1 MSLDNFRKRAI
12 VWDTV
17 NKDFPQPIQVMQGD
31 VNARTLSVKII
42 DNGGEIDLTGHSL
55 KLTYQYTNSSNSGFV
70 MIPPENL
77 TKGEFILVIPTEMTK
92 PGVIEANLILLN
104 KDKEQAIVS
113 KNLTFIS
120 DNSTVTVLAQE
131 VNNKID
137 DFTKLLLENMPQVM
151 RSELNYLHAQTDS
164 NKSNIEL
171 KANLAD
177 MTSLQ
182 SAMTELK
189 NEVEAFGISPEN
201 LVTIKSLLDAIASNA
216 SESEV
221 VELINS
227 VKALTSNI
235 SLMSN
240 GDYSPK
246 ANQTDLESLQHT
258 VNNQSATVSTKANQ
272 TDLDNLQATVDKQGI
287 AISTKANQTD
297 LNNLQADVSR
307 QGIAISTVAQETE
320 VRSLISLLDNVKQT
334 KKVARFNLLLEQ
346 YKTSGYYRQ
355 YTNGEKLVNTEYD
368 LFDMVPVNADTDYCT
383 GISPN
388 AHIAF
393 YDFEQKYISGLL
405 KPQPNFA
412 IPSSYLNTLVVKVP
426 TKAKYMSYAC
436 NKNATQSVFYEND
449 NPILDP
455 SQPIFEGLLPFEQTA
470 NPPRGIKKVCNQ
482 NMFNKKLVVSGR
494 YLDSASGGLPHNANY
509 NVYFMKVKPNT
520 NYTTSGFVNN
530 HDAFYDISGKFISSG
545 NKSGTIT
552 TPANAFFW
560 GISLTNTEL
569 TWAVICE
576 GNVAKYSDFGTGAI
590 FEVVDTAAQTLNVG
604 ADKKFTT
611 IQAAVNFAKDGDTIL
626 ISSGTYHEAVDAK
639 TKLLHFKGV
648 DKNTVTLEYENGAY
662 SLPPL
667 EISKGSV
674 ENMTIHAISQAQVSG
689 ESGKAYCFHADYDI
703 QIGHTLSFTNV
714 NFINDDYQVIGVG
727 LRNNFT
733 LEFNSCD
740 FFTPSGNNAFYV
752 HDDPIR
758 DNSSNQNLIVKDC
771 SIVNN
776 GTRATIHMQSQERV
790 GAVAKVTWQ
799 RNIVVNLSGGK
810 LIDMATYNN
819 GLAKDKWL
827 GSSDFVLQPTSAL
840 NNIPQLNFN

>member
-1 MSLDNFRKRAI
+1 MSLDNFRNRTI
-12 VWDTV
+12 IWDTV
-17 NKDFPQPIQVMQGD
+17 NKDFPQPIQIMQGD
-31 VNARTLSVKII
+31 VNARTLLIKIV
-42 DNGGEIDLTGHSL
+42 DNGVEIDLTGHSL

-70 MIPPENL
+70 MVPPENL

-92 PGVIEANLILLN
+92 AGVIEANLILLN
-104 KDKEQAIVS
+104 EDKEQVIVS

-120 DNSTVTVLAQE
+120 DNSTVTALAQE

-151 RSELNYLHAQTDS
+151 RSELNDLHAQTES
-164 NKSNIEL
+164 NTSNIEL
-171 KANLAD
+171 
-177 MTSLQ
+177 
-182 SAMTELK
+182 
-189 NEVEAFGISPEN
+189 
-201 LVTIKSLLDAIASNA
+201 
-216 SESEV
+216 
-221 VELINS
+221 
-227 VKALTSNI
+227 
-235 SLMSN
+235 
-240 GDYSPK
+240 
-246 ANQTDLESLQHT
+246 
-258 VNNQSATVSTKANQ
+258 
-272 TDLDNLQATVDKQGI
+272 
-287 AISTKANQTD
+287 KANQTD
-297 LNNLQADVSR
+297 LNNLQTTVNN
-307 QGIAISTVAQETE
+307 QGVTISTAAQETE

-334 KKVARFNLLLEQ
+334 KKVARINLLLEQ

-355 YTNGEKLVNTEYD
+355 YTNGEKLVNTDYD

-405 KPQPNFA
+405 KPQPSFA

-426 TKAKYMSYAC
+426 TNAKYMSYAC

-482 NMFNKKLVVSGR
+482 NMFNKKMVVSGR

-569 TWAVICE
+569 PGAVICE

-667 EISKGSV
+667 EMSKGSV

-689 ESGKAYCFHADYDI
+689 EPGKAYCFHADYDI

-714 NFINDDYQVIGVG
+714 KFINDDKQVIGVG

-733 LEFNSCD
+733 IEFNSCD
-740 FFTPSGNNAFYV
+740 FVTPSGDNAFYV

-776 GTRATIHMQSQERV
+776 GTGATIHMQSQERV

-810 LIDMATYNN
+810 LIDVATYNN

-840 NNIPQLNFN
+840 NNIAQLNFN

>member
-92 PGVIEANLILLN
+92 PGVIEANLVLLN
-104 KDKEQAIVS
+104 EDKEQVIVS

-120 DNSTVTVLAQE
+120 DNSTVTDLAQE

-151 RSELNYLHAQTDS
+151 RSELNDLHAQTES
-164 NKSNIEL
+164 NTSNIEL
-171 KANLAD
+171 
-177 MTSLQ
+177 
-182 SAMTELK
+182 
-189 NEVEAFGISPEN
+189 
-201 LVTIKSLLDAIASNA
+201 
-216 SESEV
+216 
-221 VELINS
+221 
-227 VKALTSNI
+227 
-235 SLMSN
+235 
-240 GDYSPK
+240 
-246 ANQTDLESLQHT
+246 
-258 VNNQSATVSTKANQ
+258 
-272 TDLDNLQATVDKQGI
+272 
-287 AISTKANQTD
+287 KANQTD
-297 LNNLQADVSR
+297 LNNLQTTVNN
-307 QGIAISTVAQETE
+307 QGITISAAAQETE

-334 KKVARFNLLLEQ
+334 KKVARINLLLEQ

-355 YTNGEKLVNTEYD
+355 YTNGEKLANTDYD
-368 LFDMVPVNADTDYCT
+368 LFDMVPVNADTDYFT

-412 IPSSYLNTLVVKVP
+412 TPSSFLNTLVVKVP

-436 NKNATQSVFYEND
+436 DKNATQSVFYEND

-455 SQPIFEGLLPFEQTA
+455 SQPIFDGLLPFEQTA

-482 NMFNKKLVVSGR
+482 NMFNKKMVVPER
-494 YLDSASGGLPHNANY
+494 YLDSKNGGLPRNANY

-560 GISLTNTEL
+560 GISLTNAEL
-569 TWAVICE
+569 PRAVVCE

-590 FEVVDTAAQTLNVG
+590 FEVMDTAAQILNVG

-611 IQAAVNFAKDGDTIL
+611 IQAAVDFAKDGDTIL

-689 ESGKAYCFHADYDI
+689 EPGKAYCFHADYDI

-714 NFINDDYQVIGVG
+714 NFINDDKQVIGVG

-776 GTRATIHMQSQERV
+776 GTDATIHMQSQERV

>member
-17 NKDFPQPIQVMQGD
+17 NKDFPQPIQIMQGD

-55 KLTYQYTNSSNSGFV
+55 RLTYQYTNSSNSGFV

-92 PGVIEANLILLN
+92 VGVIEANLILLN
-104 KDKEQAIVS
+104 EDKEQVIVS

-120 DNSTVTVLAQE
+120 DNSTVSDLAQE
-131 VNNKID
+131 VNNNID
-137 DFTKLLLENMPQVM
+137 DFTKLLLGKMPQVV
-151 RSELNYLHAQTDS
+151 RSELNDLHAQTES
-164 NKSNIEL
+164 NTSNIEL
-171 KANLAD
+171 
-177 MTSLQ
+177 
-182 SAMTELK
+182 
-189 NEVEAFGISPEN
+189 
-201 LVTIKSLLDAIASNA
+201 
-216 SESEV
+216 
-221 VELINS
+221 
-227 VKALTSNI
+227 
-235 SLMSN
+235 
-240 GDYSPK
+240 
-246 ANQTDLESLQHT
+246 
-258 VNNQSATVSTKANQ
+258 
-272 TDLDNLQATVDKQGI
+272 
-287 AISTKANQTD
+287 KANQTD
-297 LNNLQADVSR
+297 LNNLQTTVNN
-307 QGIAISTVAQETE
+307 QGITISTAAQETE

-334 KKVARFNLLLEQ
+334 KKVARINLLLEQ

-355 YTNGEKLVNTEYD
+355 YTNGEKLVNTDYD
-368 LFDMVPVNADTDYCT
+368 LFDMVPVNADTDYFT

-388 AHIAF
+388 AHITF
-393 YDFEQKYISGLL
+393 YDFEQKYISGLV
-405 KPQPNFA
+405 KPRPNFA

-426 TKAKYMSYAC
+426 TNAKYMSYAC
-436 NKNATQSVFYEND
+436 NKNATQSVFYENY
-449 NPILDP
+449 NPILGP
-455 SQPIFEGLLPFEQTA
+455 SQSIFEGLLPFEQTA

-482 NMFNKKLVVSGR
+482 NMFNKKLVVSGK
-494 YLDSASGGLPHNANY
+494 YLDSASGGLPNNANY

-569 TWAVICE
+569 PVAVICE

-590 FEVVDTAAQTLNVG
+590 FEVEDTAAQTLNVG

-667 EISKGSV
+667 EMSKGSV

-689 ESGKAYCFHADYDI
+689 EPGKAYCFHADYDI
-703 QIGHTLSFTNV
+703 QIGHTLSFKNV
-714 NFINDDYQVIGVG
+714 KFINDDKQVIGVG

-733 LEFNSCD
+733 IEFNSCD
-740 FFTPSGNNAFYV
+740 FVTPSGENAFYV
-752 HDDPIR
+752 HDDPIH

-776 GTRATIHMQSQERV
+776 GTGATIHMQSQERV

-810 LIDMATYNN
+810 LIDVATYNN
-819 GLAKDKWL
+819 GLAKNKWL

-840 NNIPQLNFN
+840 NNIAQLNFN

>member
-1 MSLDNFRKRAI
+1 MSLDNFRNRTI
-12 VWDTV
+12 IWDTV
-17 NKDFPQPIQVMQGD
+17 NKDFPQPIQTMEGD
-31 VNARTLSVKII
+31 VNARTVLIKIV
-42 DNGGEIDLTGHSL
+42 DNGAEVDLTGHSL
-55 KLTYQYTNSSNSGFV
+55 KLTYHYTNSSNSGLV
-70 MIPPENL
+70 MIPPKDL
-77 TKGEFILVIPTEMTK
+77 AKGEFILVIPTEMTAT
-92 PGVIEANLILLN
+92 GVIEANLILLN
-104 KDKEQAIVS
+104 KDKEQVIVS
-113 KNLTFIS
+113 KSLTFIS
-120 DNSTVTVLAQE
+120 DSSTVSVLAQE

-151 RSELNYLHAQTDS
+151 RSELNDLHAQTES
-164 NKSNIEL
+164 NTSNIEL
-171 KANLAD
+171 
-177 MTSLQ
+177 
-182 SAMTELK
+182 
-189 NEVEAFGISPEN
+189 
-201 LVTIKSLLDAIASNA
+201 
-216 SESEV
+216 
-221 VELINS
+221 
-227 VKALTSNI
+227 
-235 SLMSN
+235 
-240 GDYSPK
+240 
-246 ANQTDLESLQHT
+246 
-258 VNNQSATVSTKANQ
+258 
-272 TDLDNLQATVDKQGI
+272 
-287 AISTKANQTD
+287 KANQTD
-297 LNNLQADVSR
+297 LNNLQTTVNN
-307 QGIAISTVAQETE
+307 QGITISTAAQETE
-320 VRSLISLLDNVKQT
+320 VRKLISLLDNVKQT

-346 YKTSGYYRQ
+346 YKISGYYRQ
-355 YTNGEKLVNTEYD
+355 YTNGEKMVNTDYV

-388 AHIAF
+388 AHITF

-426 TKAKYMSYAC
+426 TNAKYMSYAC

-482 NMFNKKLVVSGR
+482 NRFNKKLVVSGR
-494 YLDSASGGLPHNANY
+494 YLDPANGGLPRNANY

-560 GISLTNTEL
+560 GVSLTNTEL
-569 TWAVICE
+569 PGAVICE

-667 EISKGSV
+667 EMSKGSV
-674 ENMTIHAISQAQVSG
+674 ENMTIHAISQAKVSG
-689 ESGKAYCFHADYDI
+689 EPAKAYCFHADYDI

-740 FFTPSGNNAFYV
+740 FVTPSDNNAFYV

-758 DNSSNQNLIVKDC
+758 DNSSNQNLIVKNC

-810 LIDMATYNN
+810 VIDVATYNN

-840 NNIPQLNFN
+840 NNIAQLNFN

>member
-92 PGVIEANLILLN
+92 PGVIEANLVLLN
-104 KDKEQAIVS
+104 EDKEQVIVS

-120 DNSTVTVLAQE
+120 DNSTVTDLAQE

-151 RSELNYLHAQTDS
+151 RSELNDLHAQTES
-164 NKSNIEL
+164 NTSNIEL
-171 KANLAD
+171 
-177 MTSLQ
+177 
-182 SAMTELK
+182 
-189 NEVEAFGISPEN
+189 
-201 LVTIKSLLDAIASNA
+201 
-216 SESEV
+216 
-221 VELINS
+221 
-227 VKALTSNI
+227 
-235 SLMSN
+235 
-240 GDYSPK
+240 
-246 ANQTDLESLQHT
+246 
-258 VNNQSATVSTKANQ
+258 
-272 TDLDNLQATVDKQGI
+272 
-287 AISTKANQTD
+287 KANQTD
-297 LNNLQADVSR
+297 LNNLQTTVNN
-307 QGIAISTVAQETE
+307 QGITISAAAQETE

-334 KKVARFNLLLEQ
+334 KKVARINLLLEQ

-355 YTNGEKLVNTEYD
+355 YTNGEKLANTDYD
-368 LFDMVPVNADTDYCT
+368 LFDMVPVNADTDYFT

-412 IPSSYLNTLVVKVP
+412 TPSSFLNTLVVKVP

-436 NKNATQSVFYEND
+436 DKNATQSVFYEND

-455 SQPIFEGLLPFEQTA
+455 SQPIFDGLLPFEQTA

-482 NMFNKKLVVSGR
+482 NMFNKKMVVSER
-494 YLDSASGGLPHNANY
+494 YLDSKNGGLPHNANY

-569 TWAVICE
+569 PRAVVCE

-590 FEVVDTAAQTLNVG
+590 FEVMDTAAQILNVG

-611 IQAAVNFAKDGDTIL
+611 IQAAVDFAKDGDTIL

-689 ESGKAYCFHADYDI
+689 EPGKAYCFHADYDI

-714 NFINDDYQVIGVG
+714 KFINDDKQVIGVG

-776 GTRATIHMQSQERV
+776 GTGATIHMQSQERV

-810 LIDMATYNN
+810 LIDVATYNN

>member
-1 MSLDNFRKRAI
+1 MSLDNFRNKAI

-17 NKDFPQPIQVMQGD
+17 NKDFPQPIQIMQGD

-92 PGVIEANLILLN
+92 VGVIEANLILLN
-104 KDKEQAIVS
+104 EDKEQVIVS

-120 DNSTVTVLAQE
+120 DNSTVSDLAQE
-131 VNNKID
+131 VNNNID
-137 DFTKLLLENMPQVM
+137 DFTKMLLGKMPQVV
-151 RSELNYLHAQTDS
+151 RSELDDLHAQTES
-164 NKSNIEL
+164 NTSNIEL
-171 KANLAD
+171 
-177 MTSLQ
+177 
-182 SAMTELK
+182 
-189 NEVEAFGISPEN
+189 
-201 LVTIKSLLDAIASNA
+201 
-216 SESEV
+216 
-221 VELINS
+221 
-227 VKALTSNI
+227 
-235 SLMSN
+235 
-240 GDYSPK
+240 
-246 ANQTDLESLQHT
+246 
-258 VNNQSATVSTKANQ
+258 
-272 TDLDNLQATVDKQGI
+272 
-287 AISTKANQTD
+287 KANQTD
-297 LNNLQADVSR
+297 LNNLQTTVNN
-307 QGIAISTVAQETE
+307 QGITISTAAQETE

-334 KKVARFNLLLEQ
+334 KKVARINLLLEQ

-355 YTNGEKLVNTEYD
+355 YTNGKKLVNTDYD
-368 LFDMVPVNADTDYCT
+368 LFDMVPVNADTDYFT
-383 GISPN
+383 GISPD
-388 AHIAF
+388 AHITF
-393 YDFEQKYISGLL
+393 YDFEQKYISGLV
-405 KPQPNFA
+405 KPRPNFA

-426 TKAKYMSYAC
+426 TNAKYMSYAC
-436 NKNATQSVFYEND
+436 NKNATQSVFYENY

-455 SQPIFEGLLPFEQTA
+455 SQSIFEGLLPFEQTA

-482 NMFNKKLVVSGR
+482 NMFNKKLVVSGK
-494 YLDSASGGLPHNANY
+494 YLDSASGGLPNNANY

-560 GISLTNTEL
+560 GISLTNKEL
-569 TWAVICE
+569 PVAVICE

-590 FEVVDTAAQTLNVG
+590 FEVEDTAAQTLNVG

-667 EISKGSV
+667 EMSKGSV

-689 ESGKAYCFHADYDI
+689 EPGKAYCFHADYDI
-703 QIGHTLSFTNV
+703 QIGHTLSFKNV
-714 NFINDDYQVIGVG
+714 KFINDDKQVIGVG

-733 LEFNSCD
+733 IEFDSCD
-740 FFTPSGNNAFYV
+740 FVTPSGENAFYV
-752 HDDPIR
+752 HDDPIH

-776 GTRATIHMQSQERV
+776 GTGATIHMQSQERV

-810 LIDMATYNN
+810 LIDVATYNN

-840 NNIPQLNFN
+840 NNIAQLNFN

>member
-92 PGVIEANLILLN
+92 PGVIEANLVLLN
-104 KDKEQAIVS
+104 EDKEQVIVS

-120 DNSTVTVLAQE
+120 DNSTVTDLAQE

-151 RSELNYLHAQTDS
+151 RSELNDLHAQTES
-164 NKSNIEL
+164 NTSNIEL
-171 KANLAD
+171 
-177 MTSLQ
+177 
-182 SAMTELK
+182 
-189 NEVEAFGISPEN
+189 
-201 LVTIKSLLDAIASNA
+201 
-216 SESEV
+216 
-221 VELINS
+221 
-227 VKALTSNI
+227 
-235 SLMSN
+235 
-240 GDYSPK
+240 
-246 ANQTDLESLQHT
+246 
-258 VNNQSATVSTKANQ
+258 
-272 TDLDNLQATVDKQGI
+272 
-287 AISTKANQTD
+287 KANQTD
-297 LNNLQADVSR
+297 LNNLQTTVNN
-307 QGIAISTVAQETE
+307 QGITISAAAQETE

-334 KKVARFNLLLEQ
+334 KKVARINLLLEQ

-355 YTNGEKLVNTEYD
+355 YTNGEKLANTDYD
-368 LFDMVPVNADTDYCT
+368 LFDMVPVNADTDYFT

-412 IPSSYLNTLVVKVP
+412 TPSSYLNTLVVKVP

-455 SQPIFEGLLPFEQTA
+455 SQPIFDGLLPFEQTA

-482 NMFNKKLVVSGR
+482 NMFNKKMVVSER
-494 YLDSASGGLPHNANY
+494 YLDSKNGGLPHNANY

-569 TWAVICE
+569 PGAVICE

-590 FEVVDTAAQTLNVG
+590 FEVVDTAAQILNVG

-611 IQAAVNFAKDGDTIL
+611 IQAAVDFAKDGDTIL

-689 ESGKAYCFHADYDI
+689 EPGKAYCFHADYDI

-776 GTRATIHMQSQERV
+776 GTGATIHMQSQERV

>member
-92 PGVIEANLILLN
+92 PGVIEANLVLLN
-104 KDKEQAIVS
+104 EDKEQVIVS

-120 DNSTVTVLAQE
+120 DNSTVTDLAQE

-151 RSELNYLHAQTDS
+151 RSELNDLHAQTES
-164 NKSNIEL
+164 NTSNIEL
-171 KANLAD
+171 
-177 MTSLQ
+177 
-182 SAMTELK
+182 
-189 NEVEAFGISPEN
+189 
-201 LVTIKSLLDAIASNA
+201 
-216 SESEV
+216 
-221 VELINS
+221 
-227 VKALTSNI
+227 
-235 SLMSN
+235 
-240 GDYSPK
+240 
-246 ANQTDLESLQHT
+246 
-258 VNNQSATVSTKANQ
+258 
-272 TDLDNLQATVDKQGI
+272 
-287 AISTKANQTD
+287 KANQTD
-297 LNNLQADVSR
+297 LNNLQTTVNN
-307 QGIAISTVAQETE
+307 QGITISTAAQETE

-334 KKVARFNLLLEQ
+334 KKVARINLLLEQ

-355 YTNGEKLVNTEYD
+355 YTNGEKLANTDYD
-368 LFDMVPVNADTDYCT
+368 LFDMVPVNADTDYFT

-405 KPQPNFA
+405 KPQPSFA
-412 IPSSYLNTLVVKVP
+412 TPSSYLNTLVVKVP

-494 YLDSASGGLPHNANY
+494 YLDSTNGGLPHNANY

-569 TWAVICE
+569 PGAVICE

-611 IQAAVNFAKDGDTIL
+611 IQAAVDFAKDGDTIL

-674 ENMTIHAISQAQVSG
+674 ENMTIHAISQAKVSG
-689 ESGKAYCFHADYDI
+689 EPAKAYCFHADYDI

-776 GTRATIHMQSQERV
+776 GTGATIHMQSQERV

>member
-92 PGVIEANLILLN
+92 PGVIEANLVLLN
-104 KDKEQAIVS
+104 EDKEQVIVS

-120 DNSTVTVLAQE
+120 DNSTVTDLAQE

-151 RSELNYLHAQTDS
+151 RSELNDLHAQTES
-164 NKSNIEL
+164 NTSNIEL
-171 KANLAD
+171 
-177 MTSLQ
+177 
-182 SAMTELK
+182 
-189 NEVEAFGISPEN
+189 
-201 LVTIKSLLDAIASNA
+201 
-216 SESEV
+216 
-221 VELINS
+221 
-227 VKALTSNI
+227 
-235 SLMSN
+235 
-240 GDYSPK
+240 
-246 ANQTDLESLQHT
+246 
-258 VNNQSATVSTKANQ
+258 
-272 TDLDNLQATVDKQGI
+272 
-287 AISTKANQTD
+287 KANQTD
-297 LNNLQADVSR
+297 LNNLQTTVNN
-307 QGIAISTVAQETE
+307 QGITISTAAQETE

-334 KKVARFNLLLEQ
+334 KKVARINLLLEQ

-355 YTNGEKLVNTEYD
+355 YTNGEKLVNTDYD
-368 LFDMVPVNADTDYCT
+368 LFDMVPVNADTDYFT

-405 KPQPNFA
+405 KPQPSFA
-412 IPSSYLNTLVVKVP
+412 TPSSYLNTLVVKVP

-569 TWAVICE
+569 PRAVICE

-611 IQAAVNFAKDGDTIL
+611 IQAAVDFAKDGDTIL

-674 ENMTIHAISQAQVSG
+674 ENMTIHAISQAKVSG
-689 ESGKAYCFHADYDI
+689 EPAKAYCFHADYDI

-752 HDDPIR
+752 HDDPTR

-776 GTRATIHMQSQERV
+776 GTGATIHMQSQERV

>member
-92 PGVIEANLILLN
+92 PGVIEANLVLLN
-104 KDKEQAIVS
+104 EDKEQVIVS

-120 DNSTVTVLAQE
+120 DNSTVTDLAQE

-151 RSELNYLHAQTDS
+151 RSELNDLHAQTES
-164 NKSNIEL
+164 NTSNIEL
-171 KANLAD
+171 
-177 MTSLQ
+177 
-182 SAMTELK
+182 
-189 NEVEAFGISPEN
+189 
-201 LVTIKSLLDAIASNA
+201 
-216 SESEV
+216 
-221 VELINS
+221 
-227 VKALTSNI
+227 
-235 SLMSN
+235 
-240 GDYSPK
+240 
-246 ANQTDLESLQHT
+246 
-258 VNNQSATVSTKANQ
+258 
-272 TDLDNLQATVDKQGI
+272 
-287 AISTKANQTD
+287 KANQTD
-297 LNNLQADVSR
+297 LNNLQTTVNN
-307 QGIAISTVAQETE
+307 QGITISAAAQETE

-334 KKVARFNLLLEQ
+334 KKVARINLLLEQ

-355 YTNGEKLVNTEYD
+355 YTNGEKLANTDYD
-368 LFDMVPVNADTDYCT
+368 LFDMVPVNADTDYFT

-412 IPSSYLNTLVVKVP
+412 TPSSFLNTLVVKVP

-436 NKNATQSVFYEND
+436 DKNATQSVFYEND

-455 SQPIFEGLLPFEQTA
+455 SQPIFDGLLPFEQTA

-482 NMFNKKLVVSGR
+482 NMFNKKMVVSER
-494 YLDSASGGLPHNANY
+494 YLDSKNGGLPHNANY

-560 GISLTNTEL
+560 GISLTNAEL
-569 TWAVICE
+569 PRAVICE

-590 FEVVDTAAQTLNVG
+590 FEVMDTAAQILNVG

-611 IQAAVNFAKDGDTIL
+611 IQAAVDFAKDGDTIL

-689 ESGKAYCFHADYDI
+689 EPGKAYCFHADYDI

-790 GAVAKVTWQ
+790 GAVTKATWQ

>member
-92 PGVIEANLILLN
+92 PGVIEANLVLLN
-104 KDKEQAIVS
+104 EDKEQVIVS

-120 DNSTVTVLAQE
+120 DNSTVTDLAQE

-151 RSELNYLHAQTDS
+151 RSELNDLHAQTES
-164 NKSNIEL
+164 NTSNIEL
-171 KANLAD
+171 
-177 MTSLQ
+177 
-182 SAMTELK
+182 
-189 NEVEAFGISPEN
+189 
-201 LVTIKSLLDAIASNA
+201 
-216 SESEV
+216 
-221 VELINS
+221 
-227 VKALTSNI
+227 
-235 SLMSN
+235 
-240 GDYSPK
+240 
-246 ANQTDLESLQHT
+246 
-258 VNNQSATVSTKANQ
+258 
-272 TDLDNLQATVDKQGI
+272 
-287 AISTKANQTD
+287 KANQTD
-297 LNNLQADVSR
+297 LNNLQTTVNN
-307 QGIAISTVAQETE
+307 QGITISAAAQETE

-334 KKVARFNLLLEQ
+334 KKVARINLLLEQ

-355 YTNGEKLVNTEYD
+355 YTNGEKLVNTDYD
-368 LFDMVPVNADTDYCT
+368 LFDMVPVNADTDYFT

-412 IPSSYLNTLVVKVP
+412 TPSSYLNTLVVKVP

-482 NMFNKKLVVSGR
+482 NMFNKKMVVSER
-494 YLDSASGGLPHNANY
+494 YLDSKNGGLPHNANY

-560 GISLTNTEL
+560 GISLTNAEL
-569 TWAVICE
+569 PGAVICE

-590 FEVVDTAAQTLNVG
+590 FEVGDTAPQTLNVG

-611 IQAAVNFAKDGDTIL
+611 IQAAVDFAKDGDTIL

-689 ESGKAYCFHADYDI
+689 EPGKAYCFHADYDI

-714 NFINDDYQVIGVG
+714 KFINDDKQVIGVG

-776 GTRATIHMQSQERV
+776 GTGATIHMQSQERV

>member
-92 PGVIEANLILLN
+92 PGVIEANLVLLN
-104 KDKEQAIVS
+104 EDKEQVIVS

-120 DNSTVTVLAQE
+120 DNSTVTDLAQE

-151 RSELNYLHAQTDS
+151 RSELNDLHAQTES
-164 NKSNIEL
+164 NTSNIEL
-171 KANLAD
+171 
-177 MTSLQ
+177 
-182 SAMTELK
+182 
-189 NEVEAFGISPEN
+189 
-201 LVTIKSLLDAIASNA
+201 
-216 SESEV
+216 
-221 VELINS
+221 
-227 VKALTSNI
+227 
-235 SLMSN
+235 
-240 GDYSPK
+240 
-246 ANQTDLESLQHT
+246 
-258 VNNQSATVSTKANQ
+258 
-272 TDLDNLQATVDKQGI
+272 
-287 AISTKANQTD
+287 KANQTD
-297 LNNLQADVSR
+297 LNNLQTTVNN
-307 QGIAISTVAQETE
+307 QGITISAAAQETE

-334 KKVARFNLLLEQ
+334 KKVARINLLLEQ

-355 YTNGEKLVNTEYD
+355 YTNGEKLANTDYD
-368 LFDMVPVNADTDYCT
+368 LFDMVPVNADTDYFT

-412 IPSSYLNTLVVKVP
+412 TPSSYLNTLVVKVP

-436 NKNATQSVFYEND
+436 DKNATQSVFYEND

-455 SQPIFEGLLPFEQTA
+455 SQPIFDGLLPFEQTA

-482 NMFNKKLVVSGR
+482 NMFNKKMVVSER
-494 YLDSASGGLPHNANY
+494 YLDSKNGGLPHNANY

-560 GISLTNTEL
+560 GISLTNAEL
-569 TWAVICE
+569 PRAVVCE

-590 FEVVDTAAQTLNVG
+590 FEVMDTAAQILNVG

-611 IQAAVNFAKDGDTIL
+611 IQAAVDFAKDGDTIL

-689 ESGKAYCFHADYDI
+689 EPGKAYCFHADYDI

-790 GAVAKVTWQ
+790 GAVTKATWQ

-810 LIDMATYNN
+810 LIDMATYDN

>member
-1 MSLDNFRKRAI
+1 MSLDNFRNKAI

-17 NKDFPQPIQVMQGD
+17 NKDFPQPIQIMQGD

-92 PGVIEANLILLN
+92 VGVIEANLILLN
-104 KDKEQAIVS
+104 EDKEQVIVS

-120 DNSTVTVLAQE
+120 DNSTVSDLAQE
-131 VNNKID
+131 VNNNID
-137 DFTKLLLENMPQVM
+137 DFTKLLLGKMPQVV
-151 RSELNYLHAQTDS
+151 RSELNDLHAQTES
-164 NKSNIEL
+164 NTSNIEL
-171 KANLAD
+171 
-177 MTSLQ
+177 
-182 SAMTELK
+182 
-189 NEVEAFGISPEN
+189 
-201 LVTIKSLLDAIASNA
+201 
-216 SESEV
+216 
-221 VELINS
+221 
-227 VKALTSNI
+227 
-235 SLMSN
+235 
-240 GDYSPK
+240 
-246 ANQTDLESLQHT
+246 
-258 VNNQSATVSTKANQ
+258 
-272 TDLDNLQATVDKQGI
+272 
-287 AISTKANQTD
+287 KANQTD
-297 LNNLQADVSR
+297 LNNLQTTVNN
-307 QGIAISTVAQETE
+307 QGITISTAAQETE

-334 KKVARFNLLLEQ
+334 KKVARINLLLEQ

-355 YTNGEKLVNTEYD
+355 YTNGEKLVNTDYD
-368 LFDMVPVNADTDYCT
+368 LFDMVPVNADTDYFT

-388 AHIAF
+388 AHITF
-393 YDFEQKYISGLL
+393 YDFEQKYISGLV
-405 KPQPNFA
+405 KPRPNFA

-426 TKAKYMSYAC
+426 TNAKYMSYAC
-436 NKNATQSVFYEND
+436 NKNATQSVFYENY
-449 NPILDP
+449 NPILGP
-455 SQPIFEGLLPFEQTA
+455 SQSIFEGLLPFEQTA

-482 NMFNKKLVVSGR
+482 NMFNKKLVVSGK
-494 YLDSASGGLPHNANY
+494 YLDSASGGLPNNANY

-569 TWAVICE
+569 PVAVICE

-590 FEVVDTAAQTLNVG
+590 FEVEDTAAQTLNVG

-667 EISKGSV
+667 EMSKGSV

-689 ESGKAYCFHADYDI
+689 EPGKAYCFHADYDI
-703 QIGHTLSFTNV
+703 QIGHTLSFKNV
-714 NFINDDYQVIGVG
+714 KFINDDKQVIGVG

-733 LEFNSCD
+733 IEFNSCD
-740 FFTPSGNNAFYV
+740 FVTPSGENAFYV
-752 HDDPIR
+752 HDDPIH

-776 GTRATIHMQSQERV
+776 GTGATIHMQSQERV

-810 LIDMATYNN
+810 LIDVATYNN
-819 GLAKDKWL
+819 GLAKNKWL

-840 NNIPQLNFN
+840 NNIAQLNFN

>member
-92 PGVIEANLILLN
+92 PGVIEANLVLLN
-104 KDKEQAIVS
+104 EDKEQVIVS

-120 DNSTVTVLAQE
+120 DNSTVTDLAQE

-151 RSELNYLHAQTDS
+151 RSELNDLHAQTES
-164 NKSNIEL
+164 NTSNIEL
-171 KANLAD
+171 
-177 MTSLQ
+177 
-182 SAMTELK
+182 
-189 NEVEAFGISPEN
+189 
-201 LVTIKSLLDAIASNA
+201 
-216 SESEV
+216 
-221 VELINS
+221 
-227 VKALTSNI
+227 
-235 SLMSN
+235 
-240 GDYSPK
+240 
-246 ANQTDLESLQHT
+246 
-258 VNNQSATVSTKANQ
+258 
-272 TDLDNLQATVDKQGI
+272 
-287 AISTKANQTD
+287 KANQTD
-297 LNNLQADVSR
+297 LNNLQTTVNN
-307 QGIAISTVAQETE
+307 QGITISAAAQETE

-334 KKVARFNLLLEQ
+334 KKVARINLLLEQ

-355 YTNGEKLVNTEYD
+355 YTNGEKLANTDYD
-368 LFDMVPVNADTDYCT
+368 LFDMVPVNADTDYFT

-412 IPSSYLNTLVVKVP
+412 TPSSFLNTLVVKVP

-455 SQPIFEGLLPFEQTA
+455 SQPIFDGLLPFEQTA

-482 NMFNKKLVVSGR
+482 NMFNKKMVVSER
-494 YLDSASGGLPHNANY
+494 YLDSKNGGLPHNANY

-560 GISLTNTEL
+560 GISLTNAEL
-569 TWAVICE
+569 PRAVVCE

-590 FEVVDTAAQTLNVG
+590 FEVMDTAAQILNVG

-611 IQAAVNFAKDGDTIL
+611 IQAAVDFAKDGDTIL

-689 ESGKAYCFHADYDI
+689 EPGKAYCFHADYDI

-790 GAVAKVTWQ
+790 GAVTKATWQ

>member
-1 MSLDNFRKRAI
+1 MSLDNFKNKAI

-17 NKDFPQPIQVMQGD
+17 NKDFPQPIQIMQGD

-92 PGVIEANLILLN
+92 VGVIEANLILLN
-104 KDKEQAIVS
+104 EDKEQVIVS

-120 DNSTVTVLAQE
+120 DNSTVSDLAQE
-131 VNNKID
+131 VNNNID
-137 DFTKLLLENMPQVM
+137 DFTKLLLGKMPQVV
-151 RSELNYLHAQTDS
+151 RSELNDLHAQTES
-164 NKSNIEL
+164 NTSNIEL
-171 KANLAD
+171 
-177 MTSLQ
+177 
-182 SAMTELK
+182 
-189 NEVEAFGISPEN
+189 
-201 LVTIKSLLDAIASNA
+201 
-216 SESEV
+216 
-221 VELINS
+221 
-227 VKALTSNI
+227 
-235 SLMSN
+235 
-240 GDYSPK
+240 
-246 ANQTDLESLQHT
+246 
-258 VNNQSATVSTKANQ
+258 
-272 TDLDNLQATVDKQGI
+272 
-287 AISTKANQTD
+287 KANQTD
-297 LNNLQADVSR
+297 LNNLQTTVNN
-307 QGIAISTVAQETE
+307 QGITISTAAQETE

-334 KKVARFNLLLEQ
+334 KKVARINLLLEQ

-355 YTNGEKLVNTEYD
+355 YTNGEKLVNTDYD
-368 LFDMVPVNADTDYCT
+368 LFDMVPVNADTDYFT

-388 AHIAF
+388 AHITF
-393 YDFEQKYISGLL
+393 YDFEQKYISGLV
-405 KPQPNFA
+405 KPRPNFA

-426 TKAKYMSYAC
+426 TNAKYMSYAC
-436 NKNATQSVFYEND
+436 NKNATQSVFYENY

-455 SQPIFEGLLPFEQTA
+455 SQSIFEGLLPFEQTA

-482 NMFNKKLVVSGR
+482 NMFNKKLVVSGK
-494 YLDSASGGLPHNANY
+494 YLDSASGGLPNNANY

-569 TWAVICE
+569 PVAVICE

-590 FEVVDTAAQTLNVG
+590 FEVEDTAAQTLNVG

-667 EISKGSV
+667 EMSKGSV

-689 ESGKAYCFHADYDI
+689 EPGKAYCFHADYDI
-703 QIGHTLSFTNV
+703 QIGHTLSFKNV
-714 NFINDDYQVIGVG
+714 KFINDDKQVIGVG

-733 LEFNSCD
+733 IEFNSCD
-740 FFTPSGNNAFYV
+740 FVTPSGENAFYV
-752 HDDPIR
+752 HDDPIH

-776 GTRATIHMQSQERV
+776 GTGATIHMQSQERV

-810 LIDMATYNN
+810 LIDVATYNN
-819 GLAKDKWL
+819 GLAKNKWL

-840 NNIPQLNFN
+840 NNIAQLNFN

>member
-1 MSLDNFRKRAI
+1 MSLDNFRNRTI
-12 VWDTV
+12 LWDTV
-17 NKDFPQPIQVMQGD
+17 NKDFPQTIQIMQGD
-31 VNARTLSVKII
+31 VNARTLLIKIV
-42 DNGGEIDLTGHSL
+42 DNGVEIDLTGHSL

-70 MIPPENL
+70 MIPPKDL
-77 TKGEFILVIPTEMTK
+77 AKGEFILVIPTEMTTT
-92 PGVIEANLILLN
+92 GVIEANLILLN
-104 KDKEQAIVS
+104 ESLEQVIVS

-120 DNSTVTVLAQE
+120 DSSTVSDLAQE

-137 DFTKLLLENMPQVM
+137 DFTKLLLENIPQVM
-151 RSELNYLHAQTDS
+151 RSELNDLHAQTES

-171 KANLAD
+171 KAN
-177 MTSLQ
+177 
-182 SAMTELK
+182 
-189 NEVEAFGISPEN
+189 
-201 LVTIKSLLDAIASNA
+201 
-216 SESEV
+216 
-221 VELINS
+221 
-227 VKALTSNI
+227 
-235 SLMSN
+235 
-240 GDYSPK
+240 
-246 ANQTDLESLQHT
+246 
-258 VNNQSATVSTKANQ
+258 
-272 TDLDNLQATVDKQGI
+272 
-287 AISTKANQTD
+287 QTD
-297 LNNLQADVSR
+297 LNNLRADVSR

-334 KKVARFNLLLEQ
+334 KKVARINLLLEQ

-355 YTNGEKLVNTEYD
+355 YTNGEKLVNTDYD
-368 LFDMVPVNADTDYCT
+368 LFDMVPVNADTDYFT

-393 YDFEQKYISGLL
+393 YDFEQKYISGLI
-405 KPQPNFA
+405 KPQPNFS

-426 TKAKYMSYAC
+426 TNAKYMSYAC
-436 NKNATQSVFYEND
+436 NKNATQSVFYENY
-449 NPILDP
+449 NPILDT
-455 SQPIFEGLLPFEQTA
+455 SQSIFEGLLPFEQIA
-470 NPPRGIKKVCNQ
+470 NRPRGIKKVCNQ

-494 YLDSASGGLPHNANY
+494 YLDSANGGLSRNANY

-560 GISLTNTEL
+560 GVSLTNTEL
-569 TWAVICE
+569 TWAAICE

-590 FEVVDTAAQTLNVG
+590 FEAGDTAPQTLNVG

-674 ENMTIHAISQAQVSG
+674 ENMTIHAISQAKVSG
-689 ESGKAYCFHADYDI
+689 EPAKAYCFHADYDI

-740 FFTPSGNNAFYV
+740 FVTPSDNNAFYV
-752 HDDPIR
+752 HDDPIH

-810 LIDMATYNN
+810 VIDVATYNN

-827 GSSDFVLQPTSAL
+827 GSSDFVLQPTSAM
-840 NNIPQLNFN
+840 NNIAQLNFN

>member
-17 NKDFPQPIQVMQGD
+17 NKDFPQPIQIMQGD

-92 PGVIEANLILLN
+92 PGVIEANLVLLN
-104 KDKEQAIVS
+104 EDKEQVIVS

-120 DNSTVTVLAQE
+120 DNSTVTDLAQE

-151 RSELNYLHAQTDS
+151 RSELNDLHAQTES
-164 NKSNIEL
+164 NTSNIEL
-171 KANLAD
+171 
-177 MTSLQ
+177 
-182 SAMTELK
+182 
-189 NEVEAFGISPEN
+189 
-201 LVTIKSLLDAIASNA
+201 
-216 SESEV
+216 
-221 VELINS
+221 
-227 VKALTSNI
+227 
-235 SLMSN
+235 
-240 GDYSPK
+240 
-246 ANQTDLESLQHT
+246 
-258 VNNQSATVSTKANQ
+258 
-272 TDLDNLQATVDKQGI
+272 
-287 AISTKANQTD
+287 KANQTD
-297 LNNLQADVSR
+297 LNNLQTTVNN
-307 QGIAISTVAQETE
+307 QGITISAAAQETE

-334 KKVARFNLLLEQ
+334 KKVARINLLLEQ

-355 YTNGEKLVNTEYD
+355 YTNGEKLANTDYD
-368 LFDMVPVNADTDYCT
+368 LFDMVPVNADTDYFT

-412 IPSSYLNTLVVKVP
+412 TPSSYLNTLVVKVP

-436 NKNATQSVFYEND
+436 DKNATQSVFYEND

-455 SQPIFEGLLPFEQTA
+455 SQPIFDGLLPFEQTA

-482 NMFNKKLVVSGR
+482 NMFNKKMVVSER
-494 YLDSASGGLPHNANY
+494 YLDSKNGGLPHNANY

-560 GISLTNTEL
+560 GISLTNAEL
-569 TWAVICE
+569 PRAVVCE

-590 FEVVDTAAQTLNVG
+590 FEVMDTAAQILNVG

-611 IQAAVNFAKDGDTIL
+611 IQAAVDFAKDGDTIL

-689 ESGKAYCFHADYDI
+689 EPGKAYCFHADYDI

-790 GAVAKVTWQ
+790 GAVTKATWQ

-810 LIDMATYNN
+810 LIDMATYDN

>member
-1 MSLDNFRKRAI
+1 MSLDNFRNRTI
-12 VWDTV
+12 IWDTV
-17 NKDFPQPIQVMQGD
+17 NKDFPQPIQTMQGD
-31 VNARTLSVKII
+31 VNARTLLIKIV
-42 DNGGEIDLTGHSL
+42 DNGVEIDLTGHSL

-70 MIPPENL
+70 MIPPKDL
-77 TKGEFILVIPTEMTK
+77 AKGEFILVIPTEMTTT
-92 PGVIEANLILLN
+92 GVIEANLILLN
-104 KDKEQAIVS
+104 ESLEQVIVS

-120 DNSTVTVLAQE
+120 DSSTVSDLAQE
-131 VNNKID
+131 INNNID
-137 DFTKLLLENMPQVM
+137 DFTKLLLEKMPQVL
-151 RSELNYLHAQTDS
+151 RSELNNLHAQTES

-171 KANLAD
+171 
-177 MTSLQ
+177 
-182 SAMTELK
+182 
-189 NEVEAFGISPEN
+189 
-201 LVTIKSLLDAIASNA
+201 
-216 SESEV
+216 
-221 VELINS
+221 
-227 VKALTSNI
+227 
-235 SLMSN
+235 
-240 GDYSPK
+240 K

-258 VNNQSATVSTKANQ
+258 VNDHSAT
-272 TDLDNLQATVDKQGI
+272 
-287 AISTKANQTD
+287 ISTKANQTD
-297 LNNLQADVSR
+297 LNNLRADVSR

-334 KKVARFNLLLEQ
+334 KKVARINLLLEQ

-355 YTNGEKLVNTEYD
+355 YTNGEKLVNTDYD
-368 LFDMVPVNADTDYCT
+368 LFDMVPVNADTDYFT

-393 YDFEQKYISGLL
+393 YDFEQKYISGLI

-426 TKAKYMSYAC
+426 TNAKYMSYAC
-436 NKNATQSVFYEND
+436 NKNATQSVFYENY
-449 NPILDP
+449 NPILDT
-455 SQPIFEGLLPFEQTA
+455 SQSIFEGLLPFEQIA
-470 NPPRGIKKVCNQ
+470 NRPCGLKKVCNQ

-494 YLDSASGGLPHNANY
+494 YLDSANGGLPHNANY

-520 NYTTSGFVNN
+520 NYTTSRFVNN

-569 TWAVICE
+569 PWAAICE

-590 FEVVDTAAQTLNVG
+590 FEVGDTAPQTLNVG

-611 IQAAVNFAKDGDTIL
+611 IQSAVNFAKDGDTIL

-689 ESGKAYCFHADYDI
+689 EPGKAYCFHADYDI

-714 NFINDDYQVIGVG
+714 KFINDDKQVIGVG

-740 FFTPSGNNAFYV
+740 FVTPSGDNAFYV

-776 GTRATIHMQSQERV
+776 GTGATIHMQSQERV

-810 LIDMATYNN
+810 LIDVATYNN

-827 GSSDFVLQPTSAL
+827 GSSDFVLQPTSAM
-840 NNIPQLNFN
+840 NNIAQLNFN

>member
-92 PGVIEANLILLN
+92 PGVIEANLVLLN
-104 KDKEQAIVS
+104 EDKEQVIVS

-120 DNSTVTVLAQE
+120 DNSTVTDLAQE

-151 RSELNYLHAQTDS
+151 RSELNDLHAQTES
-164 NKSNIEL
+164 NTSNIEL
-171 KANLAD
+171 
-177 MTSLQ
+177 
-182 SAMTELK
+182 
-189 NEVEAFGISPEN
+189 
-201 LVTIKSLLDAIASNA
+201 
-216 SESEV
+216 
-221 VELINS
+221 
-227 VKALTSNI
+227 
-235 SLMSN
+235 
-240 GDYSPK
+240 
-246 ANQTDLESLQHT
+246 
-258 VNNQSATVSTKANQ
+258 
-272 TDLDNLQATVDKQGI
+272 
-287 AISTKANQTD
+287 KANQTD
-297 LNNLQADVSR
+297 LNNLQTTVNN
-307 QGIAISTVAQETE
+307 QGITISAAAQETE

-334 KKVARFNLLLEQ
+334 KKVARINLLLEQ

-355 YTNGEKLVNTEYD
+355 YTNGEKLANTDYD
-368 LFDMVPVNADTDYCT
+368 LFDMVPVNADTDYFT

-569 TWAVICE
+569 PRAVICE

-611 IQAAVNFAKDGDTIL
+611 IQAAVDFAKDGDTIL

-674 ENMTIHAISQAQVSG
+674 ENMTIHAISQAKVSG
-689 ESGKAYCFHADYDI
+689 EPAKAYCFHADYDI

-752 HDDPIR
+752 HDDPTR

-776 GTRATIHMQSQERV
+776 GTGATIHMQSQERV

>member
-92 PGVIEANLILLN
+92 PGVIEANLVLLN
-104 KDKEQAIVS
+104 EDKEQVIVS

-120 DNSTVTVLAQE
+120 DNSTVTDLAQE

-151 RSELNYLHAQTDS
+151 RSELNDLHAQTES
-164 NKSNIEL
+164 NTSNIEL
-171 KANLAD
+171 
-177 MTSLQ
+177 
-182 SAMTELK
+182 
-189 NEVEAFGISPEN
+189 
-201 LVTIKSLLDAIASNA
+201 
-216 SESEV
+216 
-221 VELINS
+221 
-227 VKALTSNI
+227 
-235 SLMSN
+235 
-240 GDYSPK
+240 
-246 ANQTDLESLQHT
+246 
-258 VNNQSATVSTKANQ
+258 
-272 TDLDNLQATVDKQGI
+272 
-287 AISTKANQTD
+287 KANQTD
-297 LNNLQADVSR
+297 LNNLQTTVNN
-307 QGIAISTVAQETE
+307 QGITISAAAQETE

-334 KKVARFNLLLEQ
+334 KKVARINLLLEQ

-355 YTNGEKLVNTEYD
+355 YTNGEKLVNTDYD
-368 LFDMVPVNADTDYCT
+368 LFDMVPVNADTDYFT

-412 IPSSYLNTLVVKVP
+412 TPSSYLNTLVVKVP

-455 SQPIFEGLLPFEQTA
+455 SQPIFDGLLPFEQTA

-482 NMFNKKLVVSGR
+482 NMFNKKIVVSGR
-494 YLDSASGGLPHNANY
+494 YLDSKNGGLPHNANY

-569 TWAVICE
+569 PGAVICE

-590 FEVVDTAAQTLNVG
+590 FEVVDTAAQILNVG

-611 IQAAVNFAKDGDTIL
+611 IQAAVDFAKDGDTIL

-689 ESGKAYCFHADYDI
+689 EPGKAYCFHADYDI

-714 NFINDDYQVIGVG
+714 NFINDDKQVIGVG

-776 GTRATIHMQSQERV
+776 GTGATIHMQSQERV

>member
-1 MSLDNFRKRAI
+1 MSLDNFRNKAI

-17 NKDFPQPIQVMQGD
+17 NKDFPQPIQIMQGD

-92 PGVIEANLILLN
+92 VGVIEANLILLN
-104 KDKEQAIVS
+104 EDKEQVIVS

-120 DNSTVTVLAQE
+120 DNSTVSDLAQE
-131 VNNKID
+131 VNNNID
-137 DFTKLLLENMPQVM
+137 DFTKMLLGKMPQVV
-151 RSELNYLHAQTDS
+151 RSELDDLHAQTES
-164 NKSNIEL
+164 NTSNIEL
-171 KANLAD
+171 
-177 MTSLQ
+177 
-182 SAMTELK
+182 
-189 NEVEAFGISPEN
+189 
-201 LVTIKSLLDAIASNA
+201 
-216 SESEV
+216 
-221 VELINS
+221 
-227 VKALTSNI
+227 
-235 SLMSN
+235 
-240 GDYSPK
+240 
-246 ANQTDLESLQHT
+246 
-258 VNNQSATVSTKANQ
+258 
-272 TDLDNLQATVDKQGI
+272 
-287 AISTKANQTD
+287 KANQTD
-297 LNNLQADVSR
+297 LNNLQTTVNN
-307 QGIAISTVAQETE
+307 QGITISTAAQETE

-334 KKVARFNLLLEQ
+334 KKVARINLLLEQ

-355 YTNGEKLVNTEYD
+355 YTNGEKLVNTDYD
-368 LFDMVPVNADTDYCT
+368 LFDMVPVNADTDYFT

-388 AHIAF
+388 AHITF
-393 YDFEQKYISGLL
+393 YDFEQKYISGLV

-426 TKAKYMSYAC
+426 TNAKYMSYAC
-436 NKNATQSVFYEND
+436 NKNATQSVFYENY

-455 SQPIFEGLLPFEQTA
+455 SQSIFEGLLPFEQTA

-560 GISLTNTEL
+560 GISLTNREL
-569 TWAVICE
+569 PVAVICE

-590 FEVVDTAAQTLNVG
+590 FEVEDTAAQTLNVG

-667 EISKGSV
+667 EMSKGSV

-689 ESGKAYCFHADYDI
+689 EPGKAYCFHADYDI
-703 QIGHTLSFTNV
+703 QIGHTLSFKNV
-714 NFINDDYQVIGVG
+714 KFINDDKQVIGVG

-733 LEFNSCD
+733 IEFDSCD
-740 FFTPSGNNAFYV
+740 FVTPSGENAFYV
-752 HDDPIR
+752 HDDPIH

-776 GTRATIHMQSQERV
+776 GTGATIHMQSQERV

-810 LIDMATYNN
+810 LIDVATYNN

-840 NNIPQLNFN
+840 NNIAQLNFN

>member
-1 MSLDNFRKRAI
+1 MSLDNFRNRTI
-12 VWDTV
+12 IWDTV
-17 NKDFPQPIQVMQGD
+17 NKDFPQPIQAMQGD
-31 VNARTLSVKII
+31 VNARTLLIKIV
-42 DNGGEIDLTGHSL
+42 DNGVEIDLTGYSL

-70 MIPPENL
+70 MIPPKDL
-77 TKGEFILVIPTEMTK
+77 AKGEFILVIPTEMTAT
-92 PGVIEANLILLN
+92 GVIEANLILLN
-104 KDKEQAIVS
+104 KDKEQFIDS

-120 DNSTVTVLAQE
+120 DSSTVSDLAQE
-131 VNNKID
+131 INNNID
-137 DFTKLLLENMPQVM
+137 DFTKLLLEKMPQVL
-151 RSELNYLHAQTDS
+151 RSELNDLHAQTES

-177 MTSLQ
+177 MTS
-182 SAMTELK
+182 
-189 NEVEAFGISPEN
+189 
-201 LVTIKSLLDAIASNA
+201 
-216 SESEV
+216 
-221 VELINS
+221 
-227 VKALTSNI
+227 
-235 SLMSN
+235 
-240 GDYSPK
+240 
-246 ANQTDLESLQHT
+246 
-258 VNNQSATVSTKANQ
+258 
-272 TDLDNLQATVDKQGI
+272 
-287 AISTKANQTD
+287 
-297 LNNLQADVSR
+297 LQADVSR

-320 VRSLISLLDNVKQT
+320 VRKLISLLDNVKQT

-346 YKTSGYYRQ
+346 YKISGYYRQ
-355 YTNGEKLVNTEYD
+355 YTNGEKLVNTDYV

-412 IPSSYLNTLVVKVP
+412 TPSSFLNTLVVKVP
-426 TKAKYMSYAC
+426 TNAKYMSYAC

-455 SQPIFEGLLPFEQTA
+455 SQPIFDGLLPFEQTA

-482 NMFNKKLVVSGR
+482 NMFNKKMVVSER
-494 YLDSASGGLPHNANY
+494 YLDSKNGGLPHNANY

-560 GISLTNTEL
+560 GISLTNAEL
-569 TWAVICE
+569 PRAVVCE

-590 FEVVDTAAQTLNVG
+590 FEVMDTAAQILNVG

-611 IQAAVNFAKDGDTIL
+611 IQAAVDFAKDGDTIL

-689 ESGKAYCFHADYDI
+689 EPGKAYCFHADYDI

-827 GSSDFVLQPTSAL
+827 GSSDFVLQPTSAM
-840 NNIPQLNFN
+840 NNIAQLNFN

>member
-17 NKDFPQPIQVMQGD
+17 NKDFPQPIQIMQGD

-92 PGVIEANLILLN
+92 VGVIEANLILLN
-104 KDKEQAIVS
+104 EDKEQVIVS

-120 DNSTVTVLAQE
+120 DNSTVSDLAQE
-131 VNNKID
+131 VNNNID
-137 DFTKLLLENMPQVM
+137 DFTKLLLGKMPQVV
-151 RSELNYLHAQTDS
+151 RSELNDLHAQTES
-164 NKSNIEL
+164 NTSNIEL
-171 KANLAD
+171 
-177 MTSLQ
+177 
-182 SAMTELK
+182 
-189 NEVEAFGISPEN
+189 
-201 LVTIKSLLDAIASNA
+201 
-216 SESEV
+216 
-221 VELINS
+221 
-227 VKALTSNI
+227 
-235 SLMSN
+235 
-240 GDYSPK
+240 
-246 ANQTDLESLQHT
+246 
-258 VNNQSATVSTKANQ
+258 
-272 TDLDNLQATVDKQGI
+272 
-287 AISTKANQTD
+287 KANQTD
-297 LNNLQADVSR
+297 LNNLQTTVNN
-307 QGIAISTVAQETE
+307 QGITISTAAQETE

-334 KKVARFNLLLEQ
+334 KKVARINLLLEQ

-355 YTNGEKLVNTEYD
+355 YTNGEKLVNADYD
-368 LFDMVPVNADTDYCT
+368 LFDMVPVNADTDYFT

-388 AHIAF
+388 AHITF
-393 YDFEQKYISGLL
+393 YDFEQKYISGLV
-405 KPQPNFA
+405 KPRPNFA

-426 TKAKYMSYAC
+426 TNAKYMSYAC
-436 NKNATQSVFYEND
+436 NKNATQSVFYENY
-449 NPILDP
+449 NPILGP
-455 SQPIFEGLLPFEQTA
+455 SQSIFEGLLPFEQTA

-482 NMFNKKLVVSGR
+482 NMFNKKLVVSGK
-494 YLDSASGGLPHNANY
+494 YLDSASGGLPNNANY

-569 TWAVICE
+569 PVAVICE

-590 FEVVDTAAQTLNVG
+590 FEVEDTAAQTLNVG

-667 EISKGSV
+667 EMSKGSV

-689 ESGKAYCFHADYDI
+689 EPGKAYCFHADYDI
-703 QIGHTLSFTNV
+703 QIGHTLSFKNV
-714 NFINDDYQVIGVG
+714 KFINDDKQVIGVG

-733 LEFNSCD
+733 IEFNSCD
-740 FFTPSGNNAFYV
+740 FVTPSGENAFYV
-752 HDDPIR
+752 HDDPIH

-776 GTRATIHMQSQERV
+776 GTGATIHMQSQERV

-810 LIDMATYNN
+810 LIDVATYNN

-840 NNIPQLNFN
+840 NNIAQLNFN

>member
-92 PGVIEANLILLN
+92 PGVIEANLVLLN
-104 KDKEQAIVS
+104 EDKEQVIVS

-120 DNSTVTVLAQE
+120 DNSTVTDLAQE

-151 RSELNYLHAQTDS
+151 RSELNDLHAQTES
-164 NKSNIEL
+164 NTSNIEL
-171 KANLAD
+171 
-177 MTSLQ
+177 
-182 SAMTELK
+182 
-189 NEVEAFGISPEN
+189 
-201 LVTIKSLLDAIASNA
+201 
-216 SESEV
+216 
-221 VELINS
+221 
-227 VKALTSNI
+227 
-235 SLMSN
+235 
-240 GDYSPK
+240 
-246 ANQTDLESLQHT
+246 
-258 VNNQSATVSTKANQ
+258 
-272 TDLDNLQATVDKQGI
+272 
-287 AISTKANQTD
+287 KANQTD
-297 LNNLQADVSR
+297 LNNLQTTVNN
-307 QGIAISTVAQETE
+307 QGITISAAAQETE

-334 KKVARFNLLLEQ
+334 KKVARINLLLEQ

-355 YTNGEKLVNTEYD
+355 YTNGEKLANTDYD
-368 LFDMVPVNADTDYCT
+368 LFDMVPVNADTDYFT

-436 NKNATQSVFYEND
+436 DKNATQSVFYEND

-455 SQPIFEGLLPFEQTA
+455 SQPIFDGLLPFEQTA

-482 NMFNKKLVVSGR
+482 NMFNKKMVVSER
-494 YLDSASGGLPHNANY
+494 YLDSKNGGLPHNANY

-569 TWAVICE
+569 PRAVICE

-590 FEVVDTAAQTLNVG
+590 FEVMDTAAQILNVG

-611 IQAAVNFAKDGDTIL
+611 IQAAVDFAKDGDTIL

-689 ESGKAYCFHADYDI
+689 EPGKAYCFHADYDI

-714 NFINDDYQVIGVG
+714 NFINDDKQVIGVG

-776 GTRATIHMQSQERV
+776 GTGATIHMQSQERV

>member
-1 MSLDNFRKRAI
+1 MSLDNFRNRAI

-104 KDKEQAIVS
+104 EDKEQVIVS

-120 DNSTVTVLAQE
+120 DNSTVTALAQE

-137 DFTKLLLENMPQVM
+137 DFTKILLENMPQVM
-151 RSELNYLHAQTDS
+151 RSELNDLHAQTES
-164 NKSNIEL
+164 NTSNIEL
-171 KANLAD
+171 
-177 MTSLQ
+177 
-182 SAMTELK
+182 
-189 NEVEAFGISPEN
+189 
-201 LVTIKSLLDAIASNA
+201 
-216 SESEV
+216 
-221 VELINS
+221 
-227 VKALTSNI
+227 
-235 SLMSN
+235 
-240 GDYSPK
+240 
-246 ANQTDLESLQHT
+246 
-258 VNNQSATVSTKANQ
+258 
-272 TDLDNLQATVDKQGI
+272 
-287 AISTKANQTD
+287 KANQTD
-297 LNNLQADVSR
+297 LNNLQTTVNN
-307 QGIAISTVAQETE
+307 QGITISTAAQETE

-334 KKVARFNLLLEQ
+334 KKVARINLLLEQ

-355 YTNGEKLVNTEYD
+355 YTNGEKLVNTDYD

-405 KPQPNFA
+405 KPQPSFA

-426 TKAKYMSYAC
+426 TNAKYMSYAC

-455 SQPIFEGLLPFEQTA
+455 YQPIFEGLLPFEQTA

-482 NMFNKKLVVSGR
+482 NMFNKKMVVSGR

-569 TWAVICE
+569 PGAVICE
-576 GNVAKYSDFGTGAI
+576 GNVAKYSDFGAGAI

-604 ADKKFTT
+604 TDKKFTT

-667 EISKGSV
+667 EMSKGSV

-689 ESGKAYCFHADYDI
+689 EPGKAYCFHADYDI

-714 NFINDDYQVIGVG
+714 KFINDDKQVIGVG

-733 LEFNSCD
+733 IEFNSCD
-740 FFTPSGNNAFYV
+740 FVTPSGDNAFYV

-776 GTRATIHMQSQERV
+776 GTGATIHMQSQERV

-810 LIDMATYNN
+810 LIDVATYNN

-840 NNIPQLNFN
+840 NNIAQLNFN

>member
-92 PGVIEANLILLN
+92 PGVIEANLVLLN
-104 KDKEQAIVS
+104 EDKEQVIVS

-120 DNSTVTVLAQE
+120 DNSTVTDLAQE

-151 RSELNYLHAQTDS
+151 RSELNDLHAQTES
-164 NKSNIEL
+164 NTSNIEL
-171 KANLAD
+171 
-177 MTSLQ
+177 
-182 SAMTELK
+182 
-189 NEVEAFGISPEN
+189 
-201 LVTIKSLLDAIASNA
+201 
-216 SESEV
+216 
-221 VELINS
+221 
-227 VKALTSNI
+227 
-235 SLMSN
+235 
-240 GDYSPK
+240 
-246 ANQTDLESLQHT
+246 
-258 VNNQSATVSTKANQ
+258 
-272 TDLDNLQATVDKQGI
+272 
-287 AISTKANQTD
+287 KANQTD
-297 LNNLQADVSR
+297 LNNLQTTVNN
-307 QGIAISTVAQETE
+307 QGITISAAAQETE

-334 KKVARFNLLLEQ
+334 KKVARINLLLEQ

-355 YTNGEKLVNTEYD
+355 YTNGEKLANTDYD
-368 LFDMVPVNADTDYCT
+368 LFDMVPVNADTDYFT

-412 IPSSYLNTLVVKVP
+412 TPSSFLNTLVVKVP

-436 NKNATQSVFYEND
+436 DKNATQSVFYEND

-455 SQPIFEGLLPFEQTA
+455 SQPIFDGLLPFEQTA

-482 NMFNKKLVVSGR
+482 NMFNKKMVVSER
-494 YLDSASGGLPHNANY
+494 YLDSKNGGLPHNANY

-560 GISLTNTEL
+560 GISLTNAEL
-569 TWAVICE
+569 PRAVICE

-590 FEVVDTAAQTLNVG
+590 FEVMDTAAQILNVG

-611 IQAAVNFAKDGDTIL
+611 IQAAVDFAKDGDTIL

-689 ESGKAYCFHADYDI
+689 EPGKAYCFHADYDI

-714 NFINDDYQVIGVG
+714 KFINDDKQVIGVG

-776 GTRATIHMQSQERV
+776 GTGATIHMQSQERV

-810 LIDMATYNN
+810 LIDVATHNN

>member
-92 PGVIEANLILLN
+92 PGVIEANLVLLN
-104 KDKEQAIVS
+104 EDKEQVIVS

-120 DNSTVTVLAQE
+120 DNSTVTDLAQE

-151 RSELNYLHAQTDS
+151 RSELNDLHAQTES
-164 NKSNIEL
+164 NTSNIEL
-171 KANLAD
+171 
-177 MTSLQ
+177 
-182 SAMTELK
+182 
-189 NEVEAFGISPEN
+189 
-201 LVTIKSLLDAIASNA
+201 
-216 SESEV
+216 
-221 VELINS
+221 
-227 VKALTSNI
+227 
-235 SLMSN
+235 
-240 GDYSPK
+240 
-246 ANQTDLESLQHT
+246 
-258 VNNQSATVSTKANQ
+258 
-272 TDLDNLQATVDKQGI
+272 
-287 AISTKANQTD
+287 KANQTD
-297 LNNLQADVSR
+297 LNNLQTTVNN
-307 QGIAISTVAQETE
+307 QGITISAAAQETE

-334 KKVARFNLLLEQ
+334 KKVARINLLLEQ

-355 YTNGEKLVNTEYD
+355 YTNGEKLANTDYD
-368 LFDMVPVNADTDYCT
+368 LFDMVPVNADTDYFT

-412 IPSSYLNTLVVKVP
+412 TPSSYLNTLVVKVP

-455 SQPIFEGLLPFEQTA
+455 SQPIFDGLLPFEQTA

-482 NMFNKKLVVSGR
+482 NMFNKKMVVSER
-494 YLDSASGGLPHNANY
+494 YLDSKNGGLPHNANY

-569 TWAVICE
+569 PRAVICE

-590 FEVVDTAAQTLNVG
+590 FEVVDTAAQILNVG

-611 IQAAVNFAKDGDTIL
+611 IQAAVDFAKDGDTIL

-689 ESGKAYCFHADYDI
+689 EPGKAYCFHADYDI

-790 GAVAKVTWQ
+790 GAVTKATWQ

>member
-92 PGVIEANLILLN
+92 PGVIEANLVLLN
-104 KDKEQAIVS
+104 EDKEQVIVS

-120 DNSTVTVLAQE
+120 DNSTVTDLAQE

-151 RSELNYLHAQTDS
+151 RSELNDLHAQTES
-164 NKSNIEL
+164 NTSNIEL
-171 KANLAD
+171 
-177 MTSLQ
+177 
-182 SAMTELK
+182 
-189 NEVEAFGISPEN
+189 
-201 LVTIKSLLDAIASNA
+201 
-216 SESEV
+216 
-221 VELINS
+221 
-227 VKALTSNI
+227 
-235 SLMSN
+235 
-240 GDYSPK
+240 
-246 ANQTDLESLQHT
+246 
-258 VNNQSATVSTKANQ
+258 
-272 TDLDNLQATVDKQGI
+272 
-287 AISTKANQTD
+287 KANQTD
-297 LNNLQADVSR
+297 LNNLQTTVNN
-307 QGIAISTVAQETE
+307 QGITISAAAQETE

-334 KKVARFNLLLEQ
+334 KKVARINLLLEQ

-355 YTNGEKLVNTEYD
+355 YTNGEKLANTDYD
-368 LFDMVPVNADTDYCT
+368 LFDMVPVNADTDYFT

-455 SQPIFEGLLPFEQTA
+455 SQPIFDGLLPFEQTA

-482 NMFNKKLVVSGR
+482 NMFNKKMVVSER
-494 YLDSASGGLPHNANY
+494 YLDSKNGGLPHNANY

-560 GISLTNTEL
+560 GISLTNAEL
-569 TWAVICE
+569 PRAVICE

-590 FEVVDTAAQTLNVG
+590 FEVMDTAAQILNVG

-611 IQAAVNFAKDGDTIL
+611 IQAAVDFAKDGDTIL

-689 ESGKAYCFHADYDI
+689 EPGKAYCFHADYDI

-714 NFINDDYQVIGVG
+714 NFINDDKQVIGVG

-776 GTRATIHMQSQERV
+776 GTGATIHMQSQERV

-810 LIDMATYNN
+810 LIDVATYNN

>member
-92 PGVIEANLILLN
+92 PGVIEANLVLLN
-104 KDKEQAIVS
+104 EDKEQVIVS

-120 DNSTVTVLAQE
+120 DNSTVTDLAQE

-151 RSELNYLHAQTDS
+151 RSELNDLHAQTES
-164 NKSNIEL
+164 NTSNIEL
-171 KANLAD
+171 
-177 MTSLQ
+177 
-182 SAMTELK
+182 
-189 NEVEAFGISPEN
+189 
-201 LVTIKSLLDAIASNA
+201 
-216 SESEV
+216 
-221 VELINS
+221 
-227 VKALTSNI
+227 
-235 SLMSN
+235 
-240 GDYSPK
+240 
-246 ANQTDLESLQHT
+246 
-258 VNNQSATVSTKANQ
+258 
-272 TDLDNLQATVDKQGI
+272 
-287 AISTKANQTD
+287 KANQTD
-297 LNNLQADVSR
+297 LNNLQTTVNN
-307 QGIAISTVAQETE
+307 QGITISTAAQETE
-320 VRSLISLLDNVKQT
+320 VRSMISLLDNVKQT
-334 KKVARFNLLLEQ
+334 KKVARINLLLEQ

-355 YTNGEKLVNTEYD
+355 YTNGEKLVNTDYD
-368 LFDMVPVNADTDYCT
+368 LFDMVPVNADTDYFT

-412 IPSSYLNTLVVKVP
+412 TPSSYLNTLVVKVP

-455 SQPIFEGLLPFEQTA
+455 SQPIFDGLLPFEQTA

-494 YLDSASGGLPHNANY
+494 YLDSTSGGLPHNANY

-569 TWAVICE
+569 PRAVICE

-590 FEVVDTAAQTLNVG
+590 FEVGDTAPQTLNVG

-611 IQAAVNFAKDGDTIL
+611 IQAAVDFAKDGDTIL

-689 ESGKAYCFHADYDI
+689 EPGKAYCFHADYDI

-714 NFINDDYQVIGVG
+714 KFINDDKQVIGVG

-790 GAVAKVTWQ
+790 GAVTKATWQ

-810 LIDMATYNN
+810 LIDVATYNN

>member
-1 MSLDNFRKRAI
+1 MSLDNFRNRTI
-12 VWDTV
+12 LWDTV
-17 NKDFPQPIQVMQGD
+17 NKDFPQPIQIMQGD
-31 VNARTLSVKII
+31 VNARTLLIKIV
-42 DNGGEIDLTGHSL
+42 DNGVEIDLTGHSL

-70 MIPPENL
+70 MIPPKDL
-77 TKGEFILVIPTEMTK
+77 AKGEFILVIPTEMTTT
-92 PGVIEANLILLN
+92 GVIEANLILLN
-104 KDKEQAIVS
+104 ESLEQVIVS

-120 DNSTVTVLAQE
+120 DSSTVSDLAQE
-131 VNNKID
+131 INNNID
-137 DFTKLLLENMPQVM
+137 DFTKLLLEKMPQVL
-151 RSELNYLHAQTDS
+151 RSELNNLHAQTES

-171 KANLAD
+171 
-177 MTSLQ
+177 
-182 SAMTELK
+182 
-189 NEVEAFGISPEN
+189 
-201 LVTIKSLLDAIASNA
+201 
-216 SESEV
+216 
-221 VELINS
+221 
-227 VKALTSNI
+227 
-235 SLMSN
+235 
-240 GDYSPK
+240 K

-258 VNNQSATVSTKANQ
+258 VNDHSA
-272 TDLDNLQATVDKQGI
+272 

-297 LNNLQADVSR
+297 LNNLRADVSR

-334 KKVARFNLLLEQ
+334 KKVARINLLLEQ

-355 YTNGEKLVNTEYD
+355 YTNGEKLVNTDYD
-368 LFDMVPVNADTDYCT
+368 LFDMVPVNADTDYFT

-393 YDFEQKYISGLL
+393 YDFEQKYISGLI

-426 TKAKYMSYAC
+426 TNAKYMSYAC
-436 NKNATQSVFYEND
+436 NKNATQSVFYENY
-449 NPILDP
+449 NPILDT
-455 SQPIFEGLLPFEQTA
+455 SQSIFEGLLPFEQIA
-470 NPPRGIKKVCNQ
+470 NRPRGLKKVCNQ

-494 YLDSASGGLPHNANY
+494 YLDSANGGLPHNANY

-569 TWAVICE
+569 PGAVICE

-590 FEVVDTAAQTLNVG
+590 FEVVDTAPQTLNVG

-689 ESGKAYCFHADYDI
+689 EPGKAYCFHADYDI

-714 NFINDDYQVIGVG
+714 KFINDDKQVIGVG

-740 FFTPSGNNAFYV
+740 FVTPSGDNAFYV
-752 HDDPIR
+752 HDDPTR

-776 GTRATIHMQSQERV
+776 GTGATIHMQSQERV

-810 LIDMATYNN
+810 LIDVATYNN

-827 GSSDFVLQPTSAL
+827 GSSDFVLQPTSAM
-840 NNIPQLNFN
+840 NNIAQLNFN

>member
-92 PGVIEANLILLN
+92 PGVIEANLVLLN
-104 KDKEQAIVS
+104 EDKEQVIVS

-120 DNSTVTVLAQE
+120 DNSTVTDLAQE

-151 RSELNYLHAQTDS
+151 RSELNDLHAQTES
-164 NKSNIEL
+164 NTSNIEL
-171 KANLAD
+171 
-177 MTSLQ
+177 
-182 SAMTELK
+182 
-189 NEVEAFGISPEN
+189 
-201 LVTIKSLLDAIASNA
+201 
-216 SESEV
+216 
-221 VELINS
+221 
-227 VKALTSNI
+227 
-235 SLMSN
+235 
-240 GDYSPK
+240 
-246 ANQTDLESLQHT
+246 
-258 VNNQSATVSTKANQ
+258 
-272 TDLDNLQATVDKQGI
+272 
-287 AISTKANQTD
+287 KANQTD
-297 LNNLQADVSR
+297 LNNLQTTVNN
-307 QGIAISTVAQETE
+307 QGITISAAAQETE

-334 KKVARFNLLLEQ
+334 KKVARINLLLEQ

-355 YTNGEKLVNTEYD
+355 YTNGEKLANTDYD
-368 LFDMVPVNADTDYCT
+368 LFDMVPVNADTDYFT

-412 IPSSYLNTLVVKVP
+412 TPSSFLNTLVVKVP

-436 NKNATQSVFYEND
+436 DKNATQSVFYEND

-455 SQPIFEGLLPFEQTA
+455 SQPIFDGLLPFEQTA

-482 NMFNKKLVVSGR
+482 NMFNKKMVVPER
-494 YLDSASGGLPHNANY
+494 YLDSKNGGLPRNANY

-560 GISLTNTEL
+560 GISLTNAEL
-569 TWAVICE
+569 PRAVVCE

-590 FEVVDTAAQTLNVG
+590 FEVMDTAAQILNVG

-611 IQAAVNFAKDGDTIL
+611 IQAAVDFAKDGDTIL

-689 ESGKAYCFHADYDI
+689 EPGKAYCFHADYDI

-714 NFINDDYQVIGVG
+714 NFINDDKQVIGVG

-740 FFTPSGNNAFYV
+740 FFTPSGSNAFYV

-776 GTRATIHMQSQERV
+776 GTDATIHMQSQERV

>member
-92 PGVIEANLILLN
+92 PGVIEANLVLLN
-104 KDKEQAIVS
+104 EDKEQVIVS

-120 DNSTVTVLAQE
+120 DNSTVTDLAQE

-151 RSELNYLHAQTDS
+151 RSELNDLHAQTES
-164 NKSNIEL
+164 NTSNIEL
-171 KANLAD
+171 
-177 MTSLQ
+177 
-182 SAMTELK
+182 
-189 NEVEAFGISPEN
+189 
-201 LVTIKSLLDAIASNA
+201 
-216 SESEV
+216 
-221 VELINS
+221 
-227 VKALTSNI
+227 
-235 SLMSN
+235 
-240 GDYSPK
+240 
-246 ANQTDLESLQHT
+246 
-258 VNNQSATVSTKANQ
+258 
-272 TDLDNLQATVDKQGI
+272 
-287 AISTKANQTD
+287 KANQTD
-297 LNNLQADVSR
+297 LNNLQTTVNN
-307 QGIAISTVAQETE
+307 QGITISAAAQETE

-334 KKVARFNLLLEQ
+334 KKVARINLLLEQ

-355 YTNGEKLVNTEYD
+355 YTNGEKLANTDYD
-368 LFDMVPVNADTDYCT
+368 LFDMVPVNADTDYFT

-455 SQPIFEGLLPFEQTA
+455 SQPIFDGLLPFEQTA

-482 NMFNKKLVVSGR
+482 NMFNKKMVVSER
-494 YLDSASGGLPHNANY
+494 YLDSKNGGLPHNANY

-560 GISLTNTEL
+560 GISLTNAEL
-569 TWAVICE
+569 PRAVICE

-590 FEVVDTAAQTLNVG
+590 FEVMDTAAQILNVG

-611 IQAAVNFAKDGDTIL
+611 IQAAVDFAKDGDTIL

-689 ESGKAYCFHADYDI
+689 EPGKAYCFHADYDI

-714 NFINDDYQVIGVG
+714 NFINDDKQVIGVG

-776 GTRATIHMQSQERV
+776 GTDATIHMQSQERV

>member
-1 MSLDNFRKRAI
+1 MSLDNFRNRTI
-12 VWDTV
+12 IWDTV
-17 NKDFPQPIQVMQGD
+17 NKDFPQPIQAMQGD
-31 VNARTLSVKII
+31 VNARTLLIKIV
-42 DNGGEIDLTGHSL
+42 DNGTEVDLTGHSL
-55 KLTYQYTNSSNSGFV
+55 KLTYHYTNSSNSGLV
-70 MIPPENL
+70 MIPPKDL
-77 TKGEFILVIPTEMTK
+77 AKGEFILVIPTEMTAT
-92 PGVIEANLILLN
+92 GVIEANLILLN
-104 KDKEQAIVS
+104 KDKEQVIVS

-120 DNSTVTVLAQE
+120 DSSTVSYLAQKI
-131 VNNKID
+131 NNNID
-137 DFTKLLLENMPQVM
+137 DFTKLLLEKMPQVL
-151 RSELNYLHAQTDS
+151 RSELNDLHAQTES
-164 NKSNIEL
+164 NTSNIEL
-171 KANLAD
+171 
-177 MTSLQ
+177 
-182 SAMTELK
+182 
-189 NEVEAFGISPEN
+189 
-201 LVTIKSLLDAIASNA
+201 
-216 SESEV
+216 
-221 VELINS
+221 
-227 VKALTSNI
+227 
-235 SLMSN
+235 
-240 GDYSPK
+240 
-246 ANQTDLESLQHT
+246 
-258 VNNQSATVSTKANQ
+258 
-272 TDLDNLQATVDKQGI
+272 
-287 AISTKANQTD
+287 KANQTD
-297 LNNLQADVSR
+297 LNNLQTTVNN
-307 QGIAISTVAQETE
+307 QGITISAAAQETE

-334 KKVARFNLLLEQ
+334 KKVARINLLLEQ

-355 YTNGEKLVNTEYD
+355 YTNGEKLANTDYD
-368 LFDMVPVNADTDYCT
+368 LFDMVPVNADTDYFT

-412 IPSSYLNTLVVKVP
+412 TPSSYLNTLVVKVP

-455 SQPIFEGLLPFEQTA
+455 SQPIFDGLLPFEQTA

-482 NMFNKKLVVSGR
+482 NMFNKKMVVSGR
-494 YLDSASGGLPHNANY
+494 YLDSKNGGLPHNANY

-569 TWAVICE
+569 PGAVICE

-590 FEVVDTAAQTLNVG
+590 FEVVDTAAQILNVG

-611 IQAAVNFAKDGDTIL
+611 IQAAVDFAKDGDTIL

-689 ESGKAYCFHADYDI
+689 EPGKAYCFHADYDI

-790 GAVAKVTWQ
+790 GAVAKATWQ

>member
-92 PGVIEANLILLN
+92 PGVIEANLVLLN
-104 KDKEQAIVS
+104 EDKEQVIVS

-120 DNSTVTVLAQE
+120 DNSTVTDLAQE

-151 RSELNYLHAQTDS
+151 RSELNDLHAQTES
-164 NKSNIEL
+164 NTSNIEL
-171 KANLAD
+171 
-177 MTSLQ
+177 
-182 SAMTELK
+182 
-189 NEVEAFGISPEN
+189 
-201 LVTIKSLLDAIASNA
+201 
-216 SESEV
+216 
-221 VELINS
+221 
-227 VKALTSNI
+227 
-235 SLMSN
+235 
-240 GDYSPK
+240 
-246 ANQTDLESLQHT
+246 
-258 VNNQSATVSTKANQ
+258 
-272 TDLDNLQATVDKQGI
+272 
-287 AISTKANQTD
+287 KANQTD
-297 LNNLQADVSR
+297 LNNLQTTVNN
-307 QGIAISTVAQETE
+307 QGITISAAAQETE

-334 KKVARFNLLLEQ
+334 KKVARINLLLEQ

-355 YTNGEKLVNTEYD
+355 YTNGEKLVNTDYD
-368 LFDMVPVNADTDYCT
+368 LFDMVPVNADTDYFT

-412 IPSSYLNTLVVKVP
+412 TPSSYLNTLVVKVP

-455 SQPIFEGLLPFEQTA
+455 SQPIFDGLLPFEQTA

-482 NMFNKKLVVSGR
+482 NMFNKKMVVSER
-494 YLDSASGGLPHNANY
+494 YLDSKNGGLPHNANY

-569 TWAVICE
+569 PRAVICE

-590 FEVVDTAAQTLNVG
+590 FEVGDTAPQTLNVG

-611 IQAAVNFAKDGDTIL
+611 IQAAVDFAKDGDTIL

-689 ESGKAYCFHADYDI
+689 EPGKAYCFHADYDI

-714 NFINDDYQVIGVG
+714 KFINDDKQVIGVG

-776 GTRATIHMQSQERV
+776 GTGATIHMQSQERV

>member
-17 NKDFPQPIQVMQGD
+17 NKDFPQPIQIMQGD

-92 PGVIEANLILLN
+92 VGVIEANLILLN
-104 KDKEQAIVS
+104 EDKEQVIVS

-120 DNSTVTVLAQE
+120 DNSTVSDLAQE
-131 VNNKID
+131 VNNNID
-137 DFTKLLLENMPQVM
+137 DFTKLLLGKMPQVV
-151 RSELNYLHAQTDS
+151 RSELNDLHAQTES
-164 NKSNIEL
+164 NTSNIEL
-171 KANLAD
+171 
-177 MTSLQ
+177 
-182 SAMTELK
+182 
-189 NEVEAFGISPEN
+189 
-201 LVTIKSLLDAIASNA
+201 
-216 SESEV
+216 
-221 VELINS
+221 
-227 VKALTSNI
+227 
-235 SLMSN
+235 
-240 GDYSPK
+240 
-246 ANQTDLESLQHT
+246 
-258 VNNQSATVSTKANQ
+258 
-272 TDLDNLQATVDKQGI
+272 
-287 AISTKANQTD
+287 KANQTD
-297 LNNLQADVSR
+297 LNNLQTTVNN
-307 QGIAISTVAQETE
+307 QGITISTAAQETE

-334 KKVARFNLLLEQ
+334 KKVARINLLLEQ

-355 YTNGEKLVNTEYD
+355 YTNGEKLVNTDYD
-368 LFDMVPVNADTDYCT
+368 LFDMVPVNADTDYFT

-388 AHIAF
+388 AHITF
-393 YDFEQKYISGLL
+393 YDFEQKYISGLV
-405 KPQPNFA
+405 KPRPNFA

-426 TKAKYMSYAC
+426 TNAKYMSYAC
-436 NKNATQSVFYEND
+436 NKNATQSVFYENY
-449 NPILDP
+449 NPILGP
-455 SQPIFEGLLPFEQTA
+455 SQSIFEGLLPFEQTA

-482 NMFNKKLVVSGR
+482 NMFNKKLVVSGK
-494 YLDSASGGLPHNANY
+494 YLDSASGGLPNNANY

-569 TWAVICE
+569 PVAVICE

-590 FEVVDTAAQTLNVG
+590 FEVEDTAAQTLNVG

-667 EISKGSV
+667 EMSKGSV

-689 ESGKAYCFHADYDI
+689 EPGKAYCFHADYDI
-703 QIGHTLSFTNV
+703 QIGHTLSFKNV
-714 NFINDDYQVIGVG
+714 KFINDDKQVIGVG

-733 LEFNSCD
+733 IEFNSCD
-740 FFTPSGNNAFYV
+740 FVTPSGENAFYV
-752 HDDPIR
+752 HDDPIH

-776 GTRATIHMQSQERV
+776 GTGATIHMQSQERV

-810 LIDMATYNN
+810 LIDVATYNN
-819 GLAKDKWL
+819 GLAKNKWL

-840 NNIPQLNFN
+840 NNIAQLNFN

>member
-55 KLTYQYTNSSNSGFV
+55 KLTYQYTNRSDSGFV

-77 TKGEFILVIPTEMTK
+77 TKGEFLLVIPTEMTK
-92 PGVIEANLILLN
+92 PGVIEANLVLLN
-104 KDKEQAIVS
+104 EDKEQVIVS
-113 KNLTFIS
+113 KKLTFIS

-151 RSELNYLHAQTDS
+151 RSELNDLHAQTES

-182 SAMTELK
+182 SAMTDLK
-189 NEVEAFGISPEN
+189 NEVEAFGIGPEN
-201 LVTIKSLLDAIASNA
+201 LVTIKSLLEAIARNA

-227 VKALTSNI
+227 VKVLTSNI

-258 VNNQSATVSTKANQ
+258 VNDHSAT
-272 TDLDNLQATVDKQGI
+272 
-287 AISTKANQTD
+287 ISAKANQTD
-297 LNNLQADVSR
+297 LNNLRADVSR

-320 VRSLISLLDNVKQT
+320 VRTLISLLDNVKQT

-355 YTNGEKLVNTEYD
+355 YTNGEKLVNADYD

-412 IPSSYLNTLVVKVP
+412 IPSSYFNTLVVKVP
-426 TKAKYMSYAC
+426 TNAKYMSYAC

-482 NMFNKKLVVSGR
+482 NRFNKKLVVSGR
-494 YLDSASGGLPHNANY
+494 YLDSANGGLAHNANY

-560 GISLTNTEL
+560 GVSLTNTEL

-576 GNVAKYSDFGTGAI
+576 GNVAKYSDFGTGAV

-611 IQAAVNFAKDGDTIL
+611 IQAAVNFAKDGDIIL

-689 ESGKAYCFHADYDI
+689 EPAKAYCFHADYDI

-714 NFINDDYQVIGVG
+714 NFINDDYQVVGVG

-740 FFTPSGNNAFYV
+740 FVTPSDNNAFYV

-776 GTRATIHMQSQERV
+776 GTRATIHLQSQERV
-790 GAVAKVTWQ
+790 GAVVKATWQ

-810 LIDMATYNN
+810 VIDMAAYNN

>member
-92 PGVIEANLILLN
+92 PGVIEANLVLLN
-104 KDKEQAIVS
+104 EDKEQVIVS

-120 DNSTVTVLAQE
+120 DNSTVTDLAQE

-151 RSELNYLHAQTDS
+151 RSELNDLHAQTES
-164 NKSNIEL
+164 NTSNIEL
-171 KANLAD
+171 
-177 MTSLQ
+177 
-182 SAMTELK
+182 
-189 NEVEAFGISPEN
+189 
-201 LVTIKSLLDAIASNA
+201 
-216 SESEV
+216 
-221 VELINS
+221 
-227 VKALTSNI
+227 
-235 SLMSN
+235 
-240 GDYSPK
+240 
-246 ANQTDLESLQHT
+246 
-258 VNNQSATVSTKANQ
+258 
-272 TDLDNLQATVDKQGI
+272 
-287 AISTKANQTD
+287 KANQTD
-297 LNNLQADVSR
+297 LNNLQTTVNN
-307 QGIAISTVAQETE
+307 QGITISAAAQETE

-334 KKVARFNLLLEQ
+334 KKVARINLLLEQ

-355 YTNGEKLVNTEYD
+355 YTNGEKLANTDYD
-368 LFDMVPVNADTDYCT
+368 LFDMVPVNADTDYFT

-412 IPSSYLNTLVVKVP
+412 TPSSYLNTLVVKVP

-455 SQPIFEGLLPFEQTA
+455 SQPIFDGLLPFEQTA

-482 NMFNKKLVVSGR
+482 NMFNKKMVVSER
-494 YLDSASGGLPHNANY
+494 YLDSKNGGLPHNANY

-560 GISLTNTEL
+560 GISLTNAEL
-569 TWAVICE
+569 PGAVICE

-590 FEVVDTAAQTLNVG
+590 FEVGDTAPQTLNVG

-611 IQAAVNFAKDGDTIL
+611 IQAAVDFAKDGDTIL

-689 ESGKAYCFHADYDI
+689 EPGKAYCFHADYDI

-776 GTRATIHMQSQERV
+776 GTGATIHMQSQERV

-810 LIDMATYNN
+810 LIDVATYNN

>member
-1 MSLDNFRKRAI
+1 MSLDNFRNRAI

-17 NKDFPQPIQVMQGD
+17 NKDFPQPIQIMQGD
-31 VNARTLSVKII
+31 VNARKLSVKII

-55 KLTYQYTNSSNSGFV
+55 KLTYQCTNSSNSGFV

-104 KDKEQAIVS
+104 EDKEQVIVS

-120 DNSTVTVLAQE
+120 DNSTVTALAQE

-151 RSELNYLHAQTDS
+151 RSELNDLHAQTES
-164 NKSNIEL
+164 NTSNIEL
-171 KANLAD
+171 
-177 MTSLQ
+177 
-182 SAMTELK
+182 
-189 NEVEAFGISPEN
+189 
-201 LVTIKSLLDAIASNA
+201 
-216 SESEV
+216 
-221 VELINS
+221 
-227 VKALTSNI
+227 
-235 SLMSN
+235 
-240 GDYSPK
+240 
-246 ANQTDLESLQHT
+246 
-258 VNNQSATVSTKANQ
+258 
-272 TDLDNLQATVDKQGI
+272 
-287 AISTKANQTD
+287 KANQTD
-297 LNNLQADVSR
+297 LNNLQTTVNN
-307 QGIAISTVAQETE
+307 QGVTISTAAQETE

-334 KKVARFNLLLEQ
+334 KKVARINLLLEQ

-355 YTNGEKLVNTEYD
+355 YTNGEKLVNTDYD

-405 KPQPNFA
+405 KPQPSFA

-426 TKAKYMSYAC
+426 TNAKYMSYAC

-482 NMFNKKLVVSGR
+482 NMFNKKMVVSGR

-545 NKSGTIT
+545 NKSETIT

-569 TWAVICE
+569 PGAVICE

-611 IQAAVNFAKDGDTIL
+611 IQAAVDFAKDGDTIL

-667 EISKGSV
+667 EMSKGSV

-689 ESGKAYCFHADYDI
+689 EPGKAYCFHADYDI

-714 NFINDDYQVIGVG
+714 KFINDDKQVIGVG

-733 LEFNSCD
+733 IEFNSCD
-740 FFTPSGNNAFYV
+740 FVTPSGDNAFYV

-776 GTRATIHMQSQERV
+776 GTGATIHMQSQERV

-810 LIDMATYNN
+810 LIDVATYNN

-840 NNIPQLNFN
+840 NNIAQLNFN

>member
-1 MSLDNFRKRAI
+1 MSLDNFRNRTI
-12 VWDTV
+12 IWDTV
-17 NKDFPQPIQVMQGD
+17 NKDFPQPIQTMQGD
-31 VNARTLSVKII
+31 VNARTLLIKIV
-42 DNGGEIDLTGHSL
+42 DNGVEIDLTGHSL

-70 MIPPENL
+70 MIPPKDL
-77 TKGEFILVIPTEMTK
+77 AKGEFILVIPTEMTTT
-92 PGVIEANLILLN
+92 GVIEANLILLN
-104 KDKEQAIVS
+104 ESLEQVIVS

-120 DNSTVTVLAQE
+120 DSSTVSDLAQE
-131 VNNKID
+131 INNNID
-137 DFTKLLLENMPQVM
+137 DFTKLLLEKMPQVL
-151 RSELNYLHAQTDS
+151 RSELNNLHAQTES

-171 KANLAD
+171 
-177 MTSLQ
+177 
-182 SAMTELK
+182 
-189 NEVEAFGISPEN
+189 
-201 LVTIKSLLDAIASNA
+201 
-216 SESEV
+216 
-221 VELINS
+221 
-227 VKALTSNI
+227 
-235 SLMSN
+235 
-240 GDYSPK
+240 K

-258 VNNQSATVSTKANQ
+258 VNDHSAT
-272 TDLDNLQATVDKQGI
+272 
-287 AISTKANQTD
+287 ISTKANQTD
-297 LNNLQADVSR
+297 LNNLRADVSR

-334 KKVARFNLLLEQ
+334 KKVARINLLLEQ

-355 YTNGEKLVNTEYD
+355 YTNGEKLVNTDYD
-368 LFDMVPVNADTDYCT
+368 LFDMVPVNADTDYFT

-393 YDFEQKYISGLL
+393 YDFEQKYISGLI

-426 TKAKYMSYAC
+426 TNAKYMSYAC
-436 NKNATQSVFYEND
+436 NKNATQSVFYENY
-449 NPILDP
+449 NPILDT
-455 SQPIFEGLLPFEQTA
+455 SQSIFEGLLPFEQIA
-470 NPPRGIKKVCNQ
+470 NRPRGLKKVCNQ

-494 YLDSASGGLPHNANY
+494 YLDSANGGLPHNANY

-569 TWAVICE
+569 PWAAICE

-590 FEVVDTAAQTLNVG
+590 FEVGDTAPQTLNVG

-611 IQAAVNFAKDGDTIL
+611 IQSAVNFAKDGDTIL

-689 ESGKAYCFHADYDI
+689 EPGKAYCFHADYDI

-714 NFINDDYQVIGVG
+714 KFINDDKQVIGVG

-740 FFTPSGNNAFYV
+740 FVTPSGDNAFYV

-776 GTRATIHMQSQERV
+776 GTGATIHMQSQERV

-810 LIDMATYNN
+810 LIDVATYNN

-827 GSSDFVLQPTSAL
+827 GSSDFVLQPTSAM
-840 NNIPQLNFN
+840 NNIAQLNFN